1 MTKRRQQQRPSPR
14 KGQFDKLGTTSTR
27 QNGRYH
33 EASNWKEVERFIAS
47 IDCSVVCALASS
59 FHPQKKPCRIFD
71 EKKKG
76 AFNVCFPVEF
86 LEDPGNEHTIRER
99 WMMRIPLLPRLAFPD
114 EKIRA
119 EIATMKFIAEKT
131 TIHIPCLRG
140 YSISKDNILGL
151 PFMLLNFVDGE
162 MLIKVDLLKLPAPR
176 RRHLYSQ
183 LGNIYLQLFQHQF
196 DHIGALTLD
205 ANDDN
210 WVFERNRPLSVYMNE
225 QSLAGAEPCRYISPI
240 QVYHSTIDYVFMVHQ
255 ALLDDFHRVPGS
267 ISSKVDAR
275 AYLYNIYQLR
285 QFLMEWV
292 KPELNHGPFV
302 LMHGDLRSA
311 NILVDE
317 DLNITSVLD
326 WEWTHTIPQQMFVPP
341 LWLTGCE
348 LIGVTKQY
356 ARLSYEAKIFD
367 FEMETSD
374 VEHTYH
380 PKCCDIDE
388 LPLTKLWNKKFGSP
402 DIFIAHGLMQP
413 HYFGNVFA
421 SVLDH
426 DYYRQDI
433 VHRKRVDE
441 FFAMEIRQPEL
452 EAVRQKLD
460 ELELFK
466 NQCNSLGIKI
476 DTNNYNKLENDVIPL
491 GSNLESQGHKSS
503 SLLNVMKGWFSGYR
517 TEFSLLAGGPS
528 PQYWVAG
535 ATLGLACSIIIACQW
550 K

>member
-1 MTKRRQQQRPSPR
+1 M
-14 KGQFDKLGTTSTR
+14 
-27 QNGRYH
+27 
-33 EASNWKEVERFIAS
+33 
-47 IDCSVVCALASS
+47 
-59 FHPQKKPCRIFD
+59 
-71 EKKKG
+71 
-76 AFNVCFPVEF
+76 
-86 LEDPGNEHTIRER
+86 IRER
-99 WMMRIPLLPRLAFPD
+99 WMVRIPLLPRLAFPE
-114 EKIRA
+114 EKLRA

-131 TIHIPCLRG
+131 TIPIPCLRG
-140 YSISKDNILGL
+140 YSISKDNILRL

-162 MLIKVDLLKLPAPR
+162 MLIKVNLLKLPAPR

-205 ANDDN
+205 SNDDN

-225 QSLAGAEPCRYISPI
+225 QSLAGAEPCRYISPNQI
-240 QVYHSTIDYVFMVHQ
+240 YHSTIDYVFMVHQ
-255 ALLDDFHRVPGS
+255 ALLDDFYRVPGS
-267 ISSKVDAR
+267 ISSEVDAR

-341 LWLTGCE
+341 SWLTGCE

-356 ARLSYEAKIFD
+356 ARLSYEARVFD

-433 VHRKRVDE
+433 IHRKRVDE
-441 FFAMEIRQPEL
+441 FFAMEIRKPQL

-460 ELELFK
+460 ELKLFE
-466 NQCNSLGIKI
+466 NECDRLGIKI
-476 DTNNYNKLENDVIPL
+476 DTSSDNKPENDIFPL
-491 GSNLESQGHKSS
+491 GTNLESQTNES
-503 SLLNVMKGWFSGYR
+503 SLPSNVLKGWFRGYG
-517 TEFSLLAGGPS
+517 TESFLLAGGPS
-528 PQYWVAG
+528 PRYWVTGVA
-535 ATLGLACSIIIACQW
+535 LGLACSIVIACRW

>member
-1 MTKRRQQQRPSPR
+1 M
-14 KGQFDKLGTTSTR
+14 DEITR
-27 QNGRYH
+27 HRIG
-33 EASNWKEVERFIAS
+33 KEVERFIAS
-47 IDCSVVCALASS
+47 IDCSTVCALASS

-86 LEDPGNEHTIRER
+86 LERPGNEHTIRER
-99 WMMRIPLLPRLAFPD
+99 WMVRIPLLPRLACPE
-114 EKIRA
+114 EKLRA

-131 TIHIPCLRG
+131 TIPIPCLRG
-140 YSISKDNILGL
+140 YSISKDNILRL

-162 MLIKVDLLKLPAPR
+162 MLIK
-176 RRHLYSQ
+176 

-205 ANDDN
+205 SNDDN

-225 QSLAGAEPCRYISPI
+225 QSLAGAEPCRYISPNQI
-240 QVYHSTIDYVFMVHQ
+240 YHSTIDYVFMVHQ
-255 ALLDDFHRVPGS
+255 ALLDDFYRVPGS
-267 ISSKVDAR
+267 ISSEVDAR

-341 LWLTGCE
+341 SWLTGCE

-356 ARLSYEAKIFD
+356 ARLSYEARVFD

-388 LPLTKLWNKKFGSP
+388 LPLPKLWNKKFGSP
-402 DIFIAHGLMQP
+402 DIFIAHGVMQP

-433 VHRKRVDE
+433 IHRKRVDE
-441 FFAMEIRQPEL
+441 FFSMEIRKPQL

-460 ELELFK
+460 ELKLFE
-466 NQCNSLGIKI
+466 NECDRLGIKI
-476 DTNNYNKLENDVIPL
+476 DTSSDNKPENDIFSL
-491 GSNLESQGHKSS
+491 GTNLESQTNES
-503 SLLNVMKGWFSGYR
+503 SLPSNVLKGWFRGYG
-517 TEFSLLAGGPS
+517 TESFLLAGGPS
-528 PQYWVAG
+528 PRYWVTGVA
-535 ATLGLACSIIIACQW
+535 LGLACSIVIACRW

>member
-1 MTKRRQQQRPSPR
+1 M
-14 KGQFDKLGTTSTR
+14 DDITR
-27 QNGRYH
+27 HRIG
-33 EASNWKEVERFIAS
+33 KEVERFIAS

-119 EIATMKFIAEKT
+119 DIATMKFIAEKT

-225 QSLAGAEPCRYISPI
+225 QSLAGAEPCRYIPPN

-326 WEWTHTIPQQMFVPP
+326 WEWTHTIPQAN
-341 LWLTGCE
+341 E
-348 LIGVTKQY
+348 LQNSMRDSPIKLGFLILKWKQ
-356 ARLSYEAKIFD
+356 AMLS
-367 FEMETSD
+367 T
-374 VEHTYH
+374 HTI
-380 PKCCDIDE
+380 P
-388 LPLTKLWNKKFGSP
+388 NAFGSP